1 MANIKFELNKG
12 GVRELLQSDEM
23 MSVCLEYA
31 NNALNSLGSGY
42 EVTSVVGSNRVNA
55 EVAAV
60 SYSAKKDNSENNSIL
75 KAIRG

>member
-1 MANIKFELNKG
+1 MANIKFELNKD

-31 NNALNSLGSGY
+31 NNAMNSLGSGY

>member
-1 MANIKFELNKG
+1 MANIKFELNKD